1 MPRYREEVLNVYL
14 AELLRDRGI
23 VSAPETITSSGE
35 RRSLPDVVVQ
45 YAGLRVILEGK
56 VADTP
61 NAHEKAFAAA
71 ERRLEQGIV
80 QIAIALVYPI
90 ALREAE
96 DVKSEMAAAS
106 FDIAIITESQTA
118 NYHRGDI
125 DYLRSALTLAFN
137 QLVQEDVV
145 AEAVAALDAGIDR
158 FASSIVH
165 PSPIVQRLAG
175 ILGLSEPA
183 NLKDRHNHFVSTAHI
198 SGLVITN
205 ALIFQEILTNFN
217 TQVWPLQKVELYDD
231 ILGAFVHHW
240 ATIMDD
246 IDYYPIFHI
255 AQELVANLTSHQDL
269 AAFQALIDAARA
281 IVRNKAALRHDLMG
295 RVYHR
300 LLADAKYL
308 GTYYTSIPAATLLL
322 RLALN
327 AEDWDIAWRDL
338 DAVAAFQVADLACGT
353 GTLLMAAADALAH
366 NYISVTAAAGE
377 KLVLAEM
384 HQVLVGSV
392 IHGYD
397 VLASAIHLTAST
409 LAMRAPEMTFKK
421 MNLVSLPL
429 GGEDHHL
436 GSIEFLREGQYVLE
450 GFTDLFGAVSQGQRV
465 TGAGTET
472 IEVPTPPALDL
483 CVMNPP
489 FTRSVGG
496 NLLFGSSPD
505 AERQAMRKELRDL
518 LRKQSIRASATAGLG
533 AIFVAIGDKYLKPGG
548 RIALVLPKALISGVA
563 WGKTRD
569 LFREDYQLETL
580 IVSQDPEQWNFS
592 ESTSLSEVLLIARK
606 NQPADATSDNGTEA
620 SPDDARVTAINLWRN
635 PQTAYDALAVVQV
648 LRQHTPPDIVDG
660 QGAVS
665 LWVGRQKVGEAIAYP
680 WADLRQ
686 RENWMLPCAFA
697 QGDLIRTAYHLLRGR
712 LKLPGYSQSHAI
724 PLTPLQRLGVLG
736 PDRRDIYD
744 GFDRVEHTTAYPA
757 FWGHSADDVLTMAQS
772 ANCYLEP
779 LSQPKNGRP
788 LRRTEQLWPLAGRL
802 LLAERLWLNT
812 QRTPAVYLPRPVL
825 SNVWWS
831 FALREDVDG
840 SAVSKVLALWLNS
853 TLGLLILLASRD
865 ETRGAWIDF
874 KKGSLQNFPLLDITA
889 LTDDQIAT
897 LAAVYDQFSHETL
910 LPFPQMA
917 ADDARAQIDAAM
929 ASALYLPDLTTLRT
943 LLAQEPVICLR
954 QL

>member
-23 VSAPETITSSGE
+23 ISAPETITSSGE
-35 RRSLPDVVVQ
+35 RRSLPDVVVT

-71 ERRLEQGIV
+71 ERRLEQGIA
-80 QIAIALVYPI
+80 QIAIALVYPT

-96 DVKSEMAAAS
+96 DVKSEMAAAT
-106 FDIAIITESQTA
+106 FDVAIITESQA
-118 NYHRGDI
+118 ADYHRGDI

-145 AEAVAALDAGIDR
+145 AEAVAVLDTAISW
-158 FASSIVH
+158 FAYSVVH
-165 PSPIVQRLAG
+165 KPGVIQRLANV
-175 ILGLSEPA
+175 LGLSTPA
-183 NLKDRHNHFVSTAHI
+183 NTEDEQAHYLSAAHI
-198 SGLVITN
+198 SGLVMTN
-205 ALIFQEILTNFN
+205 AFIFQEILADLNA
-217 TQVWPLQKVELYDD
+217 QVQPLDKFKSYDN
-231 ILGAFVHHW
+231 ILGAFIDHW
-240 ATIMDD
+240 TDIMAN

-255 AQELVANLTSHQDL
+255 AREIVMNLSSSQDL
-269 AAFQALIDAARA
+269 KAFQRLIDAAQT

-308 GTYYTSIPAATLLL
+308 GAYYTSIPAATLLL
-322 RLALN
+322 RLALR
-327 AEDWDIAWRDL
+327 AEDWEIAWRDL
-338 DAVAAFQVADLACGT
+338 DALANFQAADLACGT

-377 KLVLAEM
+377 ELILDEM

-409 LAMRAPEMTFKK
+409 LAMRAPEITFEK

-429 GGEDHHL
+429 GGKDHHL

-465 TGAGTET
+465 TGAGAET

-505 AERQAMRKELRDL
+505 AERQAMRKELSEL
-518 LRKQSIRASATAGLG
+518 LRQQSIQASATAGLG

-569 LFREDYQLETL
+569 LLREGYQLETL

-606 NQPADATSDNGTEA
+606 NHPSDATSDNGAEA
-620 SPDDARVTAINLWRN
+620 APDDARVTAINLWRN
-635 PQTAYDALAVVQV
+635 PQTAYEALGVVQV
-648 LRQHTPPDIVDG
+648 LHQQSPPDIVDG
-660 QGAVS
+660 QGAMS
-665 LWVGRQKVGEAIAYP
+665 LRVGKQKVGEAIAYP

-686 RENWMLPCAFA
+686 RESWMLPCAFA

-712 LKLPGYSQSHAI
+712 LKLPGYSQTYAI

-757 FWGHSADDVLTMAQS
+757 FWGHSAEEVQTMAQS

-802 LLAERLWLNT
+802 LLAERLRLNT

-840 SAVSKVLALWLNS
+840 SAANKVLALWLNS
-853 TLGLLILLASRD
+853 TLGLLFLLASRD
-865 ETRGAWIDF
+865 ETEGAWIDF

-889 LTDDQIAT
+889 LTADQIAT
-897 LAAVYDQFSHETL
+897 LAAVYDQLSHETL
-910 LPFPQMA
+910 LPLPQMD
-917 ADDARAQIDAAM
+917 ADDTRAQIDAAI
-929 ASALYLPDLTTLRT
+929 ASALHLPDLATLRT
-943 LLAQEPVICLR
+943 LLAQEPVICLQ